1 MAFWLPAAIIGSSI
15 LGAGASI
22 NAGNK
27 AAKATQQATDAATAE
42 QRRQFDLARQDQMPW
57 LQAGRGALDMRS
69 QLLGLGGVGGAGG
82 GNAFAQPAD
91 QWNQYLQANPDVMQA
106 ATAALQTP
114 HMRNMGITTPQQFAE
129 YHYNTHGAAEGRQL
143 GQPMGGGAA
152 GGSPGVVGVGGGAY
166 MQGGDGQQMATA
178 GPGGA
183 NDPYN
188 AFLNSGYARSMLETN
203 QADMDKMVGSL
214 GAAGK
219 SMSGTSIKALNDI
232 NRRNT
237 ANAFNMYDSALAGM
251 SNTGQ
256 VTASAIGNAGMN
268 MANNVGNMQMNA
280 AAQRGSAYGNT
291 ANAINSGL
299 QNATNVFAYGKGQGW
314 F

>member
-22 NAGNK
+22 SAGNK

-69 QLLGLGGVGGAGG
+69 RLLGLGGASGGG

-106 ATAALQTP
+106 ATAALRTP
-114 HMRNMGITTPQQFAE
+114 HMRNMGITTPQQYAE

-143 GQPMGGGAA
+143 GGAQGGGA

-166 MQGGDGQQMATA
+166 MQGGDGQPMAQA
-178 GPGGA
+178 GPGGD
-183 NDPYN
+183 DPYN
-188 AFLNSGYARSMLETN
+188 AFLGSGYARSMLETN
-203 QADMDKMVGSL
+203 QADMDRMTGTM

-219 SMSGTSIKALNDI
+219 AVSGSHIKALNDI